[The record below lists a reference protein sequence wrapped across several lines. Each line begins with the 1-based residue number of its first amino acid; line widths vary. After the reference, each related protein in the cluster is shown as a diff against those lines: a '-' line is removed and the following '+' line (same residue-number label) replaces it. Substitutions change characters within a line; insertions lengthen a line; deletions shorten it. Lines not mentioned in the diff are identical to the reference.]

1 MPSGSR
7 GSRTIV
13 YLQVDGKP
21 VRTQVI
27 IGPSDDT
34 HTQVLRKYSP
44 NFDTNSWPLFDG
56 TENVLAGNLDVLAA
70 GQPATAEGGQH

>member
-1 MPSGSR
+1 
-7 GSRTIV
+7 
-13 YLQVDGKP
+13 
-21 VRTQVI
+21 
-27 IGPSDDT
+27 
-34 HTQVLRKYSP
+34 LRKYSP